1 MNGNSRIAAI
11 LAYITWIGFFIALI
25 MRDPADRYTAHHINQ
40 ALVLN
45 IAGLLGGALAIIPIL
60 GTIAGGIVSIAIF
73 VLDIMGI
80 YRAAT
85 GSTEPLPFTENFHLM
100 G

>member
-1 MNGNSRIAAI
+1 MSSNSRAAAI
-11 LAYITWIGFFIALI
+11 LSYISWIGFFIALI
-25 MRDPADRYTAHHINQ
+25 IRDPSDRFTAHHINQ

-45 IAGLLGGALAIIPIL
+45 IVGLAGGVLAIIPIL
-60 GTIAGGIVSIAIF
+60 GTIASGIVSMGVI

-80 YRAAT
+80 TRAVT
-85 GSTEPLPFTENFHLM
+85 GSTEPLPLIGDFHLI